1 MSLSDQDVERI
12 AKLARLAV
20 SAAELP
26 AVRGKLNAILGVIDQ
41 MQAVDTQGVE
51 PLAHPTAFAQQVAL
65 RLREDVVTEPSNKA
79 EAEATRARNM
89 QNAPAQQDGLFLVP
103 RVIE

>member
-1 MSLSDQDVERI
+1 MSLSDQDIERV

-20 SAAELP
+20 SPAELP
-26 AVRGKLNAILGVIDQ
+26 DVRSKLNAILGVIDQ
-41 MQAVDTQGVE
+41 MQAVDTQGVA
-51 PLAHPTAFAQQVAL
+51 PLAHPTAFVQQVAL
-65 RLREDVVTEPSNKA
+65 RLRPDEVTEPSD
-79 EAEATRARNM
+79 EATRAANM

>member
-1 MSLSDQDVERI
+1 MSLSDQDVQRI

-20 SAAELP
+20 APEELAP
-26 AVRGKLNAILGVIDQ
+26 VRSKLNAILGVIDQ
-41 MQAVDTQGVE
+41 MQAVDTDGVE
-51 PLAHPTAFAQQVAL
+51 PLAHPTAFVQQVAL
-65 RLREDVVTEPSNKA
+65 RLRPDAVTQPTD
-79 EAEATRARNM
+79 EATRALNM

>member
-1 MSLSDQDVERI
+1 MSLSDQDVQRI

-20 SAAELP
+20 APEELAP
-26 AVRGKLNAILGVIDQ
+26 VRSKLNAILGVIDQ
-41 MQAVDTQGVE
+41 MQAVDTAGVE
-51 PLAHPTAFAQQVAL
+51 PLAHPTAFVQQVAL
-65 RLREDVVTEPSNKA
+65 RLRPDAVTQPTD
-79 EAEATRARNM
+79 EATRALNM